1 MRVKLNQC
9 YEDTLSLVSGKGY
22 IEKSLKQEVDF
33 LLASSVNELNGVEF
47 DDVYIENWEAE
58 AFLSTLLEPSFSDKI
73 LFLTGMTGTGKSM
86 LLRKVFRIHTMSPI
100 ISRCTLIV
108 PISFDNITGLK
119 SKTEEGIVNQV
130 TSIFSDMI
138 NCACEKIESDYPSIV
153 KVEENQQAFYD
164 FLCSNRGGIAAYS
177 NIFPRL
183 SIEQKITKFAAEQ
196 TLTFNSA
203 MLKYYIGQDQ
213 CPIDNVVFILDDI
226 EGIGEK
232 NELIPV
238 KVMFEVMTCMQNQVK
253 AKKWTAN
260 ALISC
265 RHYIFRVIK
274 YGSFADKDDDG
285 NAKQVFETYTEADM
299 YHLTPRLTIWDI
311 VAKRYEAITKDGA
324 LTRGEK
330 PQNWVSALE
339 VVRHLLFD
347 IDKNIGGFILNLN
360 LNNIRSALNTVKKVI
375 YNKRWI
381 QRDHLIEESPGAFKI
396 TTVLQFDTNYA
407 NLIRAI
413 GMGEGISYCAE
424 ESLIVNLLKNNL
436 DSESD
441 LFVLLALKYFIV
453 ISGNKYTD
461 WNNSVDID
469 RFYLKLKEIF
479 DEGMYH
485 AEFEEA
491 VHYLL
496 LERVLLRS
504 IDQLQVNTSP
514 VNSHTVTDIKKVYL
528 ANAAIDLWKMLG
540 TNSILFEMY
549 VDDIW
554 LDLSHKPTSKHFFRG
569 FDSDNFD
576 HALNYLGKLIECES
590 LIRRAAKNNDKL
602 RIYNGCF
609 GSTTVCEH
617 LLTGL
622 RNSLRKYY
630 RNPDDTDIQ
639 LSMWNRKIR
648 KYEDAIKLID

>member
-47 DDVYIENWEAE
+47 DDVYIGNWEAE

-138 NCACEKIESDYPSIV
+138 NCACEKLEIDYPSIV

-183 SIEQKITKFAAEQ
+183 SIEQKITKFASEQ

-238 KVMFEVMTCMQNQVK
+238 KVMFEVMTCMQNQAK

-330 PQNWVSALE
+330 PQNWASALE

-347 IDKNIGGFILNLN
+347 IDKNIGGFILNFN
-360 LNNIRSALNTVKKVI
+360 LNNIRSALNTVKKLSI
-375 YNKRWI
+375 INAGYNETI
-381 QRDHLIEESPGAFKI
+381 
-396 TTVLQFDTNYA
+396 
-407 NLIRAI
+407 
-413 GMGEGISYCAE
+413 
-424 ESLIVNLLKNNL
+424 
-436 DSESD
+436 
-441 LFVLLALKYFIV
+441 
-453 ISGNKYTD
+453 
-461 WNNSVDID
+461 
-469 RFYLKLKEIF
+469 
-479 DEGMYH
+479 
-485 AEFEEA
+485 
-491 VHYLL
+491 
-496 LERVLLRS
+496 
-504 IDQLQVNTSP
+504 
-514 VNSHTVTDIKKVYL
+514 
-528 ANAAIDLWKMLG
+528 
-540 TNSILFEMY
+540 
-549 VDDIW
+549 
-554 LDLSHKPTSKHFFRG
+554 
-569 FDSDNFD
+569 
-576 HALNYLGKLIECES
+576 
-590 LIRRAAKNNDKL
+590 
-602 RIYNGCF
+602 
-609 GSTTVCEH
+609 
-617 LLTGL
+617 
-622 RNSLRKYY
+622 
-630 RNPDDTDIQ
+630 
-639 LSMWNRKIR
+639 
-648 KYEDAIKLID
+648 